1 MNNKNLFKKYS
12 KYFGE
17 QSNTIHFSQNI
28 NVKIK
33 KIEGIV
39 LAFFY
44 F

>member
-12 KYFGE
+12 KFFGA
-17 QSNTIHFSQNI
+17 QPDSIHLSQKT

-33 KIEGIV
+33 EIEDIP